1 MILYIIILIVATI
14 GVALVTFIE
23 SLSKNKL
30 IKYGAYVV
38 YFLLIEVIL
47 FAVTEDITIPAIILG
62 VGIALVIIALLI
74 KGSYLISAN
83 SKVIKY
89 IISALFL
96 AGAVFA
102 GYKLYDSIMN
112 PIRFNTEMEK
122 RYQATVDE
130 LKMIRK
136 AQVAYKNEYNKYTP
150 HLDSLKLFVMT
161 GEMTFIKKEGE
172 VHDSIYLQA
181 GNNLAKAEKR
191 ALELGLI
198 KRDTITQL
206 VRDTLFKEY
215 DFEKFG
221 YVPFTDNKRFDMDT
235 ASIEAG
241 GLLIN
246 IFEAKVYNEV
256 LLNGLDRQLIL
267 NLDDDAKTNGNFP
280 GLKVGSLEENN
291 NNEGNWDK
299 EYDLK
304 K

>member
-1 MILYIIILIVATI
+1 MTLYIIILIIATI

-47 FAVTEDITIPAIILG
+47 FAVTGGIEIPIIILIVLG
-62 VGIALVIIALLI
+62 ALGLIAFLI
-74 KGSYLISAN
+74 KGSFVISAN
-83 SKVIKY
+83 SKVAKLL
-89 IISALFL
+89 ISAVFL
-96 AGAVFA
+96 AGAIFA

-112 PIRFNTEMEK
+112 PIRFNAEKEK

-130 LKMIRK
+130 LKIIRK
-136 AQVAYKNEYNKYTP
+136 AQLAFKNEYNKYTP
-150 HLDSLKLFVMT
+150 HLDSLKYFVMT

-172 VHDSIYLQA
+172 VPDSIYLQE
-181 GNNLAKAEKR
+181 GNNLEKAELR
-191 ALELGLI
+191 ALKLGLI
-198 KRDTITQL
+198 KRDTITQP

-215 DFEKFG
+215 DFAKFG
-221 YVPFTDNKRFDMDT
+221 MVPFTDGKMFDMDT

-241 GLLIN
+241 GLTIN
-246 IFEAKVYNEV
+246 IFEAKVYNKV
-256 LLNGLDRQLIL
+256 LLNGMDKQLIL
-267 NLDDDAKTNGNFP
+267 NLDDDAQKNGKFP